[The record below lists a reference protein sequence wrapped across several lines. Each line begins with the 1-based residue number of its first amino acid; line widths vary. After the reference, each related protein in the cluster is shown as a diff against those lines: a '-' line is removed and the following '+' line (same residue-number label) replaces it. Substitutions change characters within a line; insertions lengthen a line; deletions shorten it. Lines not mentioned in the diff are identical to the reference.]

1 MIIIQLIEN
10 KEAYILAVAY
20 VLPQNDFSEG
30 THVNKFFIKANKK
43 MTTAKVCYTL

>member
-1 MIIIQLIEN
+1 MIIQLIEN

-30 THVNKFFIKANKK
+30 TQNIEECGIVERKR
-43 MTTAKVCYTL
+43 TEDY